1 MHALRWQ
8 RVDEHGLQAGPMHLV
23 VRGAEGL
30 DDGVAERRAEELA
43 AVVPAPLL
51 PRERAHAEPGEIV
64 CEPEAVQDA

>member
-1 MHALRWQ
+1 
-8 RVDEHGLQAGPMHLV
+8 MHLV

-30 DDGVAERRAEELA
+30 DDGVAERRPEELA